1 MISVRRISR
10 ATFAAQYLKRYA
22 EAEAESR
29 GGNEILVNK
38 VSPGAA
44 WLINAHKDLVEEYDA
59 LQNATEAAKFRAELV
74 ALENKNS
81 EIARK

>member
-1 MISVRRISR
+1 M
-10 ATFAAQYLKRYA
+10 
-22 EAEAESR
+22 
-29 GGNEILVNK
+29 
-38 VSPGAA
+38 
-44 WLINAHKDLVEEYDA
+44 NARKDLVEEYDA